1 MPSYCPCI
9 VRVEMQYPFGLPV
22 RLQFLQSNYQT
33 NTVCHLR
40 ENMPIEFVSRKF
52 VKKKN
57 FNRIQDSKC
66 PHPKASQMYGCRTFN
81 EGSSVKK
88 ILPIFFFTLNEE
100 NSRRR
105 DKHCDGH
112 FLNDKMFLAA
122 YTSTIHRL
130 RGVDVRAEF
139 SRFGFVLQAKQNIL
153 ANKKTF
159 C

>member
-1 MPSYCPCI
+1 MLSYCPCI
-9 VRVEMQYPFGLPV
+9 VRVAMQYPFGLPV

-52 VKKKN
+52 VK
-57 FNRIQDSKC
+57 DSKC
-66 PHPKASQMYGCRTFN
+66 PHPKASQMHGCRTFN
-81 EGSSVKK
+81 KGSSVKK
-88 ILPIFFFTLNEE
+88 ILPIFSLLRYDE

-122 YTSTIHRL
+122 YTSTFHRL

-153 ANKKTF
+153 TDKKTF